1 MCVFKSYI
9 SISIS
14 IYIYIYIY
22 ISIYIHIYLYLY
34 IYIYIYI
41 YINRPSRLLKRV
53 IHYLSMTNLAKFF
66 GYKKEPKGI

>member
-9 SISIS
+9 YLSISIYIYISIS
-14 IYIYIYIY
+14 IYIYIYI
-22 ISIYIHIYLYLY
+22 SIY

-53 IHYLSMTNLAKFF
+53 IHYLSMTNLAKFL
-66 GYKKEPKGI
+66 GYKKVPKGI